1 LGKLTILGAIGILG
15 HPPFDAAL
23 KSIIGNR
30 NAEVQRFR
38 RFGPIRAGVDI
49 AQSLAGMD
57 GQQRGVVQDLAS
69 FITFSPVIQRGVE
82 SYYNRD
88 MFTGQQLVNPY
99 STPLGKGVQAGEAA
113 AGAIYPLRLGMQAAK
128 QGPGAL
134 APLVGARLP
143 QHPPG
148 YVPPKVRQIE
158 RGKARSR
165 ERHDPVE
172 GGVHKII
179 DAIGSITSSPP

>member
-1 LGKLTILGAIGILG
+1 MLISRALYPGVSNPSKIGRTS
-15 HPPFDAAL
+15 PDAL
-23 KSIIGNR
+23 SLSSEGI
-30 NAEVQRFR
+30 R
-38 RFGPIRAGVDI
+38 RLSRARVPAGSGLPRKEPYPRLLSSGP
-49 AQSLAGMD
+49 
-57 GQQRGVVQDLAS
+57 
-69 FITFSPVIQRGVE
+69 SPVIQRGVE